1 MNFRMTLLKTFLLRN
16 SDDLDFEIIKRKV
29 FDFNKQVTVNF
40 LCNGSL
46 FEKRIIII
54 TLFADSSSC

>member
-29 FDFNKQVTVNF
+29 FDFNKQVTVIF
-40 LCNGSL
+40 YAIVFCLKKG
-46 FEKRIIII
+46 
-54 TLFADSSSC
+54 

>member
-1 MNFRMTLLKTFLLRN
+1 MSFRITLLKTILLRN

-40 LCNGSL
+40 LCNCSL
-46 FEKRIIII
+46 FKKRIIIT
-54 TLFADSSSC
+54 TLCADSTSC